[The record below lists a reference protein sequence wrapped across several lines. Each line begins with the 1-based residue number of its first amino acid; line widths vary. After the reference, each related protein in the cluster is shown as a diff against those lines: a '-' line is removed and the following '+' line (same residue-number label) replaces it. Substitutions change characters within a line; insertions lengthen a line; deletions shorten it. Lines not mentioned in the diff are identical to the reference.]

1 MRVTTKKQEA
11 RAKFAQ
17 VAAER
22 AAQQRKNVE
31 DLAQVVAEVAKID
44 DVEAWLEARID
55 KARQEA
61 GERRR
66 RHEVAAGKLLAVVC
80 SRGESVQSVAELLGI
95 TQTKVREY
103 LKAAETAPAD
113 NGVAAKVVT
122 NGQIEHRDG

>member
-1 MRVTTKKQEA
+1 MKVTTKKQEA

-22 AAQQRKNVE
+22 AAQQRKNVD
-31 DLAQVVAEVAKID
+31 DLAQVVAEVTKID
-44 DVEAWLEARID
+44 DVEAWLDTRIQ
-55 KARQEA
+55 KVRQEA

-95 TQTKVREY
+95 TQAKVREY
-103 LKAAETAPAD
+103 LKLAEAELPAV
-113 NGVAAKVVT
+113 NGAVV
-122 NGQIEHRDG
+122 GG

>member
-1 MRVTTKKQEA
+1 MTLCLNVSMKVTTKKQEA

-22 AAQQRKNVE
+22 AAQQRKNVD
-31 DLAQVVAEVAKID
+31 DLAQVVAEVTKID
-44 DVEAWLEARID
+44 DVEAWLDTRIQ
-55 KARQEA
+55 KVRQEA

-95 TQTKVREY
+95 TQAKVREY
-103 LKAAETAPAD
+103 LKLAEAELPAV
-113 NGVAAKVVT
+113 NGAVV
-122 NGQIEHRDG
+122 GG